1 MTSRRQF
8 LATLTGGL
16 AAAASTSAGETK
28 LRRRS
33 VGYGLYGMKS
43 LPVDVALG
51 RCAEIGYRN
60 VELALYPGY
69 GVSPE
74 DLSAVRRADLRRRL
88 ESLHLD
94 LSGMKVRLLPEAD
107 SAAAAANIQTLAAA
121 AALARDLSPHR
132 PPALVAMTEGKSA
145 DWDVL
150 KESLVR
156 PLQRWAGVLDPFGV
170 TLVLKAHVGYAVNTP
185 EKLMWLLHR
194 VDRSG
199 VRAAYDY
206 SHYELAE
213 RTLEESLRQVA
224 PLMSFIHVKD
234 VHRTPSGHRFTLP
247 GEGQTD
253 YPRYAALL
261 DELGYTGPVVVEVS
275 THVFSQPGYEP
286 IAAARRAFRAV
297 SAFA

>member
-8 LATLTGGL
+8 LGTLTGGL
-16 AAAASTSAGETK
+16 AVATVWSAGETK
-28 LRRRS
+28 PRRRGI
-33 VGYGLYGMKS
+33 GYGLYGMKS
-43 LPVDVALG
+43 LPVEVAMG

-74 DLSAVRRADLRRRL
+74 ELSSARRSDLRRRL

-107 SAAAAANIQTLAAA
+107 SAAEAANILTLNAAA
-121 AALARDLSPHR
+121 VLARDLSPHR
-132 PPALVAMTEGKSA
+132 PPALIVMMAGKPA
-145 DWDVL
+145 EWDSL

-156 PLQRWAGVLDPFGV
+156 SLQRWTAALDPFGV
-170 TLVLKAHVGYAVNTP
+170 TLALKAHVGNAVDTP
-185 EKLMWLLHR
+185 EKLMWLLRH
-194 VDRSG
+194 VDQPG
-199 VRAAYDY
+199 ARAAYDY
-206 SHYELAE
+206 SHYELAG
-213 RTLEESLRQVA
+213 RTLETSLRQVA

-234 VHRTPSGHRFTLP
+234 VRRTPTGHQFTLP

-261 DELGYTGPVVVEVS
+261 TELGFTGPVVVEVS
-275 THVFSQPGYEP
+275 THIFSQAGYEP
-286 IAAARRAFRAV
+286 IAAAQRAFRAV
-297 SAFA
+297 SALA